1 MTETA
6 IAKSPAPEISP
17 NALAT
22 ANRTDFTE
30 EQIALLKRTIAA
42 GATDDEL
49 ALFLRQ
55 CRRTGLD
62 PFARQ
67 IYCVKRQGK
76 MTIQVGIDGFRLI
89 ADRSAQYAGND
100 DPVFDN
106 EQTPKKATVTVY
118 KIVGGVRCAFTATAR
133 WDQYYPGDSQGFM
146 WKKMPHLMLGKCAEA
161 LALRKAFPA
170 ELSGLYI
177 NEEMQQA
184 GEPEPIQPRSAPQL
198 VTSADTPHNMPVLLS
213 KEQIEEING
222 LIFDLREEGAKF
234 NWTTFMGWI
243 QEMPGCG
250 PHVTELP
257 HVPVSCHE
265 RIVVDLKQK
274 LEAFR
279 AKAKGVKK

>member
-1 MTETA
+1 MTENA
-6 IAKSPAPEISP
+6 IAPLSP

-22 ANRTDFTE
+22 ANRTDFTP
-30 EQIALLKRTIAA
+30 EQVGLIKRTIAA

-106 EQTPKKATVTVY
+106 EEKPRKATVTVY
-118 KIVGGVRCAFTATAR
+118 KIVGGVRCDFTATAR

-177 NEEMQQA
+177 TEEMQQA
-184 GEPEPIQPRSAPQL
+184 GPVDNEQTIQPRSAPQL

-213 KEQIEEING
+213 EEQVEEING
-222 LIFDLREEGAKF
+222 LIQDLREEGVNF
-234 NWTTFMGWI
+234 NHKSFMGWV
-243 QEMPGCG
+243 QTMPGCG

-257 HVPVSCHE
+257 HVPASCHE

-279 AKAKGVKK
+279 AKAKGGKK